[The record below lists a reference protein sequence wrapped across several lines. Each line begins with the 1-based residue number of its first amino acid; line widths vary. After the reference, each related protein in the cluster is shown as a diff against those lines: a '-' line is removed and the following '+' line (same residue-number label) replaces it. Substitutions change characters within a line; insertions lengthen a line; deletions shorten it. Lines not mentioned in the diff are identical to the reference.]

1 MTLVRRSLGEGGNM
15 LTRAAVLC
23 LMLGATTVVIA
34 NARRS
39 ETAVTRTSFAS
50 FPMSIGGW
58 QATVDPPLEDDI
70 LKVLGVDDYLSRI
83 YYRPDAAVG
92 LFMGFYGSQRQGD
105 TIHSPLNCLPGAGWE
120 PVHQGRLTIANADPS
135 TSLGAGGAG
144 RDITVNRYIV
154 QKGLER
160 QLVLYW
166 YQSHGRVVASEYW
179 SRAFL
184 INDAIRLN
192 RTDGSLVR
200 VIAPIPVNADDDG
213 AAAEQLAEE
222 FVRVIFPQL
231 SAYLPN

>member
-1 MTLVRRSLGEGGNM
+1 M
-15 LTRAAVLC
+15 LSRAAVLC
-23 LMLGATTVVIA
+23 LMLGATSVVLA
-34 NARRS
+34 NARGS
-39 ETAVTRTSFAS
+39 ETPVARTSFAS

-83 YYRPDAAVG
+83 YYRPGAAVG

-120 PVHQGRLTIANADPS
+120 PVRQGRLTIANAD
-135 TSLGAGGAG
+135 GAG

-154 QKGLER
+154 QKGIER

-213 AAAEQLAEE
+213 AAAEKLAEE

>member
-1 MTLVRRSLGEGGNM
+1 MKHM

-23 LMLGATTVVIA
+23 VMLGTTTVVLA

-39 ETAVTRTSFAS
+39 ETTVTRTSFAT
-50 FPMSIGGW
+50 FPMSIGAW
-58 QATVDPPLEDDI
+58 RANVDPPLEDSI

-83 YYRPDAAVG
+83 YYRPGAAVG
-92 LFMGFYGSQRQGD
+92 LFMGYYASQRQGD

-120 PVHQGRLTIANADPS
+120 PVSQGRLTIANAD
-135 TSLGAGGAG
+135 GAG

-154 QKGLER
+154 KKGLDR

-200 VIAPIPVNADDDG
+200 VIAPIPLNAEDDG
-213 AAAEQLAEE
+213 AAAEKLAEE
-222 FVRVIFPQL
+222 FVRVIFPL
-231 SAYLPN
+231 LPTYLPN

>member
-1 MTLVRRSLGEGGNM
+1 MKHL

-23 LMLGATTVVIA
+23 LMLGATSVVLA
-34 NARRS
+34 NARSS
-39 ETAVTRTSFAS
+39 ERAVTRTSFAS
-50 FPMSIGGW
+50 FPMSTGAW
-58 QATVDPPLEDDI
+58 QASVDPPLEDSI

-83 YYRPDAAVG
+83 YYRPGAAVG
-92 LFMGFYGSQRQGD
+92 FFMGYYASQRQGD

-120 PVHQGRLTIANADPS
+120 PVSQGRLTIANAD
-135 TSLGAGGAG
+135 GAG

-154 QKGLER
+154 KKGLDR

-200 VIAPIPVNADDDG
+200 VIAPIPVTADDDG
-213 AAAEQLAEE
+213 AAAEKLAEE
-222 FVRVIFPQL
+222 FVRVIFPL
-231 SAYLPN
+231 LPTYLPN

>member
-1 MTLVRRSLGEGGNM
+1 M

-23 LMLGATTVVIA
+23 LMLGATTVVLA
-34 NARRS
+34 NARSS
-39 ETAVTRTSFAS
+39 ETTVTRTSFAS
-50 FPMSIGGW
+50 FPMTIGAW
-58 QATVDPPLEDDI
+58 QASVDPPLEDSI

-83 YYRPDAAVG
+83 YYRPGAAVG
-92 LFMGFYGSQRQGD
+92 FFMGYYASQRQGD

-120 PVHQGRLTIANADPS
+120 PVSQGRLTIADAD
-135 TSLGAGGAG
+135 GAG

-154 QKGLER
+154 KKGLDR

-200 VIAPIPVNADDDG
+200 VIAPIPLNADDDG
-213 AAAEQLAEE
+213 AAAEKLAEE
-222 FVRVIFPQL
+222 FVRVIFPL
-231 SAYLPN
+231 LPTYLPN